1 MIALLPQ
8 AELQS
13 EEARDWPLQAR
24 GQPLSRLGTGPGR
37 HENSLSPGSGL
48 ACAGTRT
55 ASLQAQDWPVQAQ
68 GHSLS
73 RLGTG
78 PCRHEDSLSPGSGL
92 ACAGTRTLTVQARDW
107 PVQA

>member
-1 MIALLPQ
+1 MSLLIQNAWMVALLPQ

-13 EEARDWPLQAR
+13 EAAQDWPLQAR
-24 GQPLSRLGTGPGR
+24 EQPLSRLGTGPGR
-37 HENSLSPGSGL
+37 HEDSLSPGSGL
-48 ACAGTRT
+48 ACAGART
-55 ASLQAQDWPVQAQ
+55 LTVQAQDWPVQAQ

-78 PCRHEDSLSPGSGL
+78 RHEDSCSP
-92 ACAGTRTLTVQARDW
+92 ARNW